1 MYHSEYNVPT
11 MSVTT
16 RLVKDGNSIAVRLPK
31 ALLALS
37 GLHGAVQLEAKKG
50 QIIIKQEKQHPRAG
64 WKEQIEKVLK
74 EEAHLKD
81 DDFAD
86 MDVTNAD
93 GLDGLEP
100 WDGPTYEEWLEQ
112 NAKK

>member
-1 MYHSEYNVPT
+1 MNI
-11 MSVTT
+11 TT
-16 RLVKDGNSIAVRLPK
+16 KLVKDGNSMAVRLPK
-31 ALLALS
+31 VLLAMS
-37 GLHGAVQLEAKKG
+37 GLEGKVQLEAKKG

-64 WKEQIEKVLK
+64 WEEQIKKVI
-74 EEAHLKD
+74 EEEGHVKD

-86 MDVTNAD
+86 MDAAMAD
-93 GLDGLEP
+93 GLDELEP